1 MRKKAAYQSV
11 HNKHRARHCYTY
23 ILTNVTDNNDEFHDF
38 FYLLQG
44 KVGHLYIMLLFI
56 TIYAFKT

>member
-38 FYLLQG
+38 FIYCKEKLDT
-44 KVGHLYIMLLFI
+44 YI
-56 TIYAFKT
+56 